1 MFELVF
7 KTVSVAQS
15 SVVVAKFFKSS
26 LYTLKLNKG
35 LFSLLAGIGFT
46 AVLSGCALTNEVSKE
61 NTIQKQGVQ
70 SERVSDS
77 ANKPD
82 DVIANSPLLDAATMF
97 EILAAEM
104 MVQKGQVANA
114 FDILYPLAEKTKD
127 KGLVKRVFQI
137 SMATY
142 NVANIEKA
150 TVLWREVSP
159 ESSVAWRASF
169 LLSLRH
175 NQLELALEQWQTYH
189 QLSKNGL
196 KADLISSATKVA
208 ASVPKKPGL
217 LFFTRLTQQ
226 YDQAWSA
233 YYALGMAST
242 VYQNPEV
249 GIPAIEKALEL
260 LPESEREASSP
271 LLYNLLSKLY
281 LMSGNPEKGV
291 EVLTSYVDS
300 NPNDLLLQERMARL
314 EVQAK
319 RYEAAERRYQAI
331 IRFEPAAHTS
341 LLSLAL
347 IQLERKAYDLAEKN
361 LLTVSKEKAY
371 QSVGNYYLGILYQES
386 DRDQLAI
393 ATFEKVKSASY
404 YVDAQLHLA
413 EIYFAQNKS
422 EESFAI
428 LDAMQL
434 ALPADQVKVLRA
446 KAIFNSAQDKYLPAI
461 ELYDQVLK
469 IEPDNIEVL
478 KAQSLLLYKLE
489 RYVEYEANL
498 LKVLKLDDNDIDVL
512 NALGYFYVE
521 QSMKLDQAFTL
532 LNKALSIDPNSYYV
546 LDSMGWYYFHVK
558 KYVQALNYLNK
569 AFALE
574 EDDEVFIHLI
584 TTYWHNKEVNR
595 AKLLW
600 KKYHKSFLQ
609 NDRVQNLINELES
622 EAIK

>member
-1 MFELVF
+1 MFQLVF
-7 KTVSVAQS
+7 KTTLVTQLKVVVGKFFQS
-15 SVVVAKFFKSS
+15 SLFA
-26 LYTLKLNKG
+26 LKLNSE
-35 LFSLLAGIGFT
+35 LFNLLAGISFT
-46 AVLSGCALTNEVSKE
+46 TVLSGCALTNEVSKE
-61 NTIQKQGVQ
+61 SPVEKPGIQSKQVT
-70 SERVSDS
+70 DS

-82 DVIANSPLLDAATMF
+82 DIVVNSPLLDASTMF

-114 FDILYPLAEKTKD
+114 FDILYPLAVKTKD
-127 KGLVKRVFQI
+127 EGLAKRVFQI

-159 ESSVAWRASF
+159 KSSVAWRASF

-175 NQLELALEQWQTYH
+175 SQMELALEQWQTYH
-189 QLSKNGL
+189 QLSKDGL
-196 KADLISSATKVA
+196 EADLISSAAKVA

-217 LFFTRLTQQ
+217 QFFTRLTQKH
-226 YDQAWSA
+226 DQNWSA
-233 YYALGMAST
+233 YYALGMVST
-242 VYQNPEV
+242 VYQDPKV
-249 GIPAIEKALEL
+249 GIPAVEKALVL
-260 LPESEREASSP
+260 LPKSEREASSP
-271 LLYNLLSKLY
+271 VLYNLLSKLY
-281 LMSGNPEKGV
+281 LMNGNPEKGI

-319 RYEAAERRYQAI
+319 RYDAAERRYQSI
-331 IRFEPAAHTS
+331 IKAEPGAYTS

-371 QSVGNYYLGILYQES
+371 QSVGNYYLGILYQDS

-393 ATFEKVKSASY
+393 STFEKVKSASY
-404 YVDAQLHLA
+404 YVDVQLHLA

-446 KAIFNSAQDKYLPAI
+446 KAIFNSAQDKYLPAV

-521 QSMKLDQAFTL
+521 QNMKLDQAFTL
-532 LNKALSIDPNSYYV
+532 LNKALSIAPNSYYV
-546 LDSMGWYYFHVK
+546 LDSMGWYYFQVK
-558 KYVQALNYLNK
+558 KYGQALNYLNK
-569 AFALE
+569 AFSLE
-574 EDDEVFIHLI
+574 EDDEVLIHLI

-600 KKYHKSFLQ
+600 QKYHKTFLQ